1 MRTYLSGLTAS
12 GYAHPKIIPGAI
24 YLDKNGNRVT
34 VKELMF
40 DRVYFIRDGYSFHS
54 SLNVEIFISRF
65 RRKSRFPEITM
76 CHVWMLIKTTGTEK
90 HDCRVERAEM
100 KKRQI

>member
-34 VKELMF
+34 
-40 DRVYFIRDGYSFHS
+40 
-54 SLNVEIFISRF
+54 
-65 RRKSRFPEITM
+65 
-76 CHVWMLIKTTGTEK
+76 
-90 HDCRVERAEM
+90 
-100 KKRQI
+100 

>member
-12 GYAHPKIIPGAI
+12 GYAHPQIIPGAI

-40 DRVYFIRDGYSFHS
+40 DRVYFIRDGYSFLS

-65 RRKSRFPEITM
+65 RREIPLSRKN
-76 CHVWMLIKTTGTEK
+76 HVS
-90 HDCRVERAEM
+90 RVNVD
-100 KKRQI
+100 KKLQELKNMIAAWREQK

>member
-54 SLNVEIFISRF
+54 SLNVEIFICRF
-65 RRKSRFPEITM
+65 RREIPPSRNN
-76 CHVWMLIKTTGTEK
+76 HVS
-90 HDCRVERAEM
+90 RVDVD
-100 KKRQI
+100 KKLQELKNMIAAWREPK

>member
-1 MRTYLSGLTAS
+1 
-12 GYAHPKIIPGAI
+12 KIIPGAI

-65 RRKSRFPEITM
+65 RREIPLSRNN
-76 CHVWMLIKTTGTEK
+76 HVS
-90 HDCRVERAEM
+90 RVD
-100 KKRQI
+100 KKLQELKNMIAAWREQK

>member
-54 SLNVEIFISRF
+54 SL
-65 RRKSRFPEITM
+65 
-76 CHVWMLIKTTGTEK
+76 
-90 HDCRVERAEM
+90 
-100 KKRQI
+100 

>member
-12 GYAHPKIIPGAI
+12 GYAHPQIIPGAI

-40 DRVYFIRDGYSFHS
+40 DRVYFIRDGYSFLS
-54 SLNVEIFISRF
+54 SLNVEIFICRF
-65 RRKSRFPEITM
+65 RR
-76 CHVWMLIKTTGTEK
+76 
-90 HDCRVERAEM
+90 
-100 KKRQI
+100 

>member
-40 DRVYFIRDGYSFHS
+40 DLCILFVMAIHFIVR
-54 SLNVEIFISRF
+54 
-65 RRKSRFPEITM
+65 
-76 CHVWMLIKTTGTEK
+76 
-90 HDCRVERAEM
+90 
-100 KKRQI
+100 

>member
-1 MRTYLSGLTAS
+1 MPFYFRKECPLNS
-12 GYAHPKIIPGAI
+12 GYLNAHPKIIPGAI

-65 RRKSRFPEITM
+65 RREIPPSRNN
-76 CHVWMLIKTTGTEK
+76 HVPCM
-90 HDCRVERAEM
+90 DVD
-100 KKRQI
+100 KKLQELKNMIAAWREQK

>member
-40 DRVYFIRDGYSFHS
+40 DRVYFIRDGYSFLS
-54 SLNVEIFISRF
+54 SLNVEIFICRF
-65 RRKSRFPEITM
+65 RRKSRLPEITM
-76 CHVWMLIKTTGTEK
+76 CHVWIKNY
-90 HDCRVERAEM
+90 RN
-100 KKRQI
+100 

>member
-12 GYAHPKIIPGAI
+12 GYAHPQIIPGAI

-40 DRVYFIRDGYSFHS
+40 DRVYFIR
-54 SLNVEIFISRF
+54 
-65 RRKSRFPEITM
+65 
-76 CHVWMLIKTTGTEK
+76 
-90 HDCRVERAEM
+90 
-100 KKRQI
+100 

>member
-40 DRVYFIRDGYSFHS
+40 DRVYFIRDGGDAAN
-54 SLNVEIFISRF
+54 L
-65 RRKSRFPEITM
+65 
-76 CHVWMLIKTTGTEK
+76 LI
-90 HDCRVERAEM
+90 
-100 KKRQI
+100 

>member
-12 GYAHPKIIPGAI
+12 GYAHPQIIPGAI

-40 DRVYFIRDGYSFHS
+40 DRVYFIRDGYSFLS
-54 SLNVEIFISRF
+54 SL
-65 RRKSRFPEITM
+65 
-76 CHVWMLIKTTGTEK
+76 
-90 HDCRVERAEM
+90 
-100 KKRQI
+100 

>member
-12 GYAHPKIIPGAI
+12 GYAHHKIIPGAI

-40 DRVYFIRDGYSFHS
+40 DRVYFIRDGYSF
-54 SLNVEIFISRF
+54 
-65 RRKSRFPEITM
+65 
-76 CHVWMLIKTTGTEK
+76 
-90 HDCRVERAEM
+90 
-100 KKRQI
+100 

>member
-1 MRTYLSGLTAS
+1 MHTQ
-12 GYAHPKIIPGAI
+12 KIIPGAI

-65 RRKSRFPEITM
+65 RREIPPSRNN
-76 CHVWMLIKTTGTEK
+76 HVPCMDVDKKTTGTEK

-100 KKRQI
+100 KKSAKFKTPAT